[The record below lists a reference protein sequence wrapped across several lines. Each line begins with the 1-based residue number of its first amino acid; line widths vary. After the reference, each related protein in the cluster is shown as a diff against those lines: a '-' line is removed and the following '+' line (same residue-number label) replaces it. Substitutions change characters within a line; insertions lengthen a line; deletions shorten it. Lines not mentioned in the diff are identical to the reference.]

1 MSGGPAAERPGDEPL
16 REPLDRLLRHL
27 RLPGADV
34 LASVRSAWP
43 AIVGA
48 DLASVV
54 ELVTVHDGDVVVST
68 RDPAVASELRWRER
82 ELLDGVRERGADVS
96 RVVVRL
102 QRSGGADDGG
112 W

>member
-1 MSGGPAAERPGDEPL
+1 MSDPTDGPM
-16 REPLDRLLRHL
+16 REPIDRLLRHL
-27 RLPGADV
+27 RVPGTDV
-34 LASVRSAWP
+34 LAAVRSAWP

-48 DLASVV
+48 DLAAVV
-54 ELVTVHDGDVVVST
+54 ELVAVHDGDVVVST

-82 ELLDGVRERGADVS
+82 ELLSGVRERGADVT

-102 QRSGGADDGG
+102 QRSDGARDLG